1 LIVGKNGSDS
11 EYTAVAFGQSGFC
24 LDNADEA
31 TGMFGLGFVAEERPA
46 QEMSEAGGGLPQAPQ
61 LSRCSP
67 SITVMYSSRSGSEF
81 VDQRLAEETLVVGGV
96 SKVKMVNSPLVNVK
110 VGGNTEE
117 VILDEGEVGA
127 SSRRA
132 VVAKWRLGLLPR
144 VRWERM
150 WESSISIL
158 WTSRSFYLKTFCYSM
173 KKIK

>member
-1 LIVGKNGSDS
+1 VEDCRK
-11 EYTAVAFGQSGFC
+11 
-24 LDNADEA
+24 
-31 TGMFGLGFVAEERPA
+31 
-46 QEMSEAGGGLPQAPQ
+46 

-96 SKVKMVNSPLVNVK
+96 SKVKMVNSPLVKVK